1 MPNAYKSKFLTC
13 STLCRDDTQ
22 SWDPPRDRTIIYE
35 RVREETKAESGERAS
50 PRDGNV
56 QLAQM

>member
-1 MPNAYKSKFLTC
+1 MPNAYKFRFLAR
-13 STLCRDDTQ
+13 STLCRDGGQ
-22 SWDPPRDRTIIYE
+22 SWDPPRDRMIIY
-35 RVREETKAESGERAS
+35 RHVREDKSRGERAS